1 MESAGAAPLDI
12 DAGAPVRAK
21 DMILRKSRTASV
33 KGQPRAYRVYAWEE
47 VEATAGLD
55 PEFLKP
61 LEEKG
66 TAVTVA
72 ENSEVSVEV
81 QLIPAKP

>member
-1 MESAGAAPLDI
+1 
-12 DAGAPVRAK
+12 
-21 DMILRKSRTASV
+21 
-33 KGQPRAYRVYAWEE
+33 
-47 VEATAGLD
+47 VEATAWLD